1 MEVFRRVE
9 GRALMHDAS
18 ERPIRRIL
26 WTSLR
31 VAGGLLALAAADP
44 GAAAFQEAT
53 AVRPSALVNG
63 DMAGVDAEGKLVGWR
78 VPAALLEAGYAA
90 GPESADVF
98 AGKGAARIDSREA
111 TPTGNSF
118 GNLLQS

>member
-1 MEVFRRVE
+1 
-9 GRALMHDAS
+9 
-18 ERPIRRIL
+18 
-26 WTSLR
+26 
-31 VAGGLLALAAADP
+31 
-44 GAAAFQEAT
+44 
-53 AVRPSALVNG
+53 SALVNG
-63 DMAGVDAEGKLVGWR
+63 DMEGVDAEGKLVGWR

-118 GNLLQS
+118 GNLLQSFDATPWRGKRVRYRAAVKVAEGEAGGHAQMWLRVDLAAAG